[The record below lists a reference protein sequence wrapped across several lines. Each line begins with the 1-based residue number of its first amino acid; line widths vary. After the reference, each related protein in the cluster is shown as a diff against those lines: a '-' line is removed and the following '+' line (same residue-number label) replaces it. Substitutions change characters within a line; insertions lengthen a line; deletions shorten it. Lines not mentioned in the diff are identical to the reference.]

1 MRQQLKEQERQADDE
16 RYIKNKTQDEN
27 EQMNKTNSL
36 LQQQIDELSLQL
48 IKVSECYSLFLYLFN
63 HHSYDISLGPA
74 LMGWMQSRLLYM
86 VIHVGEYIIYV
97 SYNKQSPT

>member
-48 IKVSECYSLFLYLFN
+48 IKVSVAPTFYKYLIM
-63 HHSYDISLGPA
+63 Y
-74 LMGWMQSRLLYM
+74 
-86 VIHVGEYIIYV
+86 
-97 SYNKQSPT
+97 PTIFVFDQP

>member
-1 MRQQLKEQERQADDE
+1 MRVVRQQLKEQERQADDE

-48 IKVSECYSLFLYLFN
+48 IKVSVTPNPQNTTRQNPEWGSSWYT
-63 HHSYDISLGPA
+63 
-74 LMGWMQSRLLYM
+74 
-86 VIHVGEYIIYV
+86 V
-97 SYNKQSPT
+97 K

>member
-1 MRQQLKEQERQADDE
+1 MRVVRQQLKEQERQADDE

-48 IKVSECYSLFLYLFN
+48 IKVSECYSLFL
-63 HHSYDISLGPA
+63 
-74 LMGWMQSRLLYM
+74 Q
-86 VIHVGEYIIYV
+86 YINLIIA
-97 SYNKQSPT
+97 PTIFLWDQP

>member
-1 MRQQLKEQERQADDE
+1 MRVVRQQLKEQERQADDE

-48 IKVSECYSLFLYLFN
+48 IKVSVTPNPQNTTRQNPE
-63 HHSYDISLGPA
+63 
-74 LMGWMQSRLLYM
+74 
-86 VIHVGEYIIYV
+86 
-97 SYNKQSPT
+97 